1 MLFIH
6 TATAS
11 YQIEGAWNEDGR
23 GPSIWDT
30 FSHTPGKT
38 ANGDNGDVADD
49 SYHRCVL
56 GSWHRCVDRSRTV
69 GIINPLK
76 KKNKQ
81 TKTKQNTKKKTA
93 PIDPH
98 DRFEEDIKLAKDMG
112 MTHYRMSI
120 SWSRI
125 MPDGKLPLNA
135 KGVDFYNRVI
145 DTLLDNGITPFVTL
159 YHWDLPQSLA
169 DDPEGKSEGDKLF
182 GKGWLDASIADD
194 FVTFAQACFLQF
206 GDRVANWLTFNEP
219 LTFVN
224 MGYSAG
230 IHAPG
235 RCTGCSFGG
244 NSATEPYIVAHN
256 VLRAH
261 GKAVQRF
268 RELKQSSP
276 TMLDGK
282 IGITLNCDWAEPF
295 SPSADD
301 KDAAQ
306 RYLEFQLAWFADPV
320 FFGKYPD
327 SMVERVGDRLPQ
339 FTPEE
344 AAMLKGSHDF
354 FGLNHYTSTYVKK
367 PDFPAGKG
375 ASWGEDSYTAQTATS
390 LDGQLIGE
398 LADSGWLHV
407 VPWGF
412 RKMLN
417 WVAERYGNPGIY
429 VTENGCDVPN
439 ESALPLKQALNDDF
453 RVNFYRDYIGNMV
466 EAMKD
471 GVDVR
476 GYFAWSLLDN
486 FEWADGYSKR
496 FGLHYVDYK
505 DGMKRY
511 RKKSASWFKAF
522 IRANTERASKA
533 KQHRLRNPLPPR
545 ARAQEEAAKKRTVKA
560 SVLSAVL
567 GFMGA
572 LVLVAALMTFRALSR
587 HQRAGQA
594 GSAGIEM
601 DGSGSGDEA
610 EDDDYLSVRSDLL
623 HSPRGVGMGNK
634 SVSFSA
640 LPSPRAS
647 HRRSSPSLASMAMG
661 SSGNLARMAP
671 SMSMS
676 AMHHQQAK
684 SKMGPPSASAT
695 QLSSL
700 TQRKSH
706 TDLRD
711 LQLQHEDDN
720 VF

>member
-1 MLFIH
+1 
-6 TATAS
+6 
-11 YQIEGAWNEDGR
+11 
-23 GPSIWDT
+23 
-30 FSHTPGKT
+30 
-38 ANGDNGDVADD
+38 
-49 SYHRCVL
+49 
-56 GSWHRCVDRSRTV
+56 
-69 GIINPLK
+69 
-76 KKNKQ
+76 
-81 TKTKQNTKKKTA
+81 
-93 PIDPH
+93 
-98 DRFEEDIKLAKDMG
+98 MG
-112 MTHYRMSI
+112 MTYYRMSI

-125 MPDGKLPLNA
+125 MPDGKLPLNQ

-145 DTLLDNGITPFVTL
+145 DTLLDNGIVPFVTL

-169 DDPEGKSEGDKLF
+169 NDPEGKGEGDKLF

-194 FVTFAQACFLQF
+194 FVTYAQACYLQF
-206 GDRVANWLTFNEP
+206 GDRVQHWLTFNEP

-244 NSATEPYIVAHN
+244 NSAIEPYIVAHN

-261 GKAVQRF
+261 AFAVQRF

-295 SPSADD
+295 SPSEDD
-301 KDAAQ
+301 KEAAQ

-327 SMVERVGDRLPQ
+327 SMIERVGDRLPQ

-344 AAMLKGSHDF
+344 AALIKGSYDF
-354 FGLNHYTSTYVKK
+354 FGLNHYTSTYVRK
-367 PDFPAGKG
+367 PDFPAPKAGKG
-375 ASWGEDSYTAQTATS
+375 ASWGEDSWTSQTATS
-390 LDGQLIGE
+390 IDGQLIGE

-439 ESALPLKQALNDDF
+439 ESNLPLQQALNDDF

-505 DGMKRY
+505 DGLKRY

-522 IRANTERASKA
+522 IRANTERGA
-533 KQHRLRNPLPPR
+533 KSHRLRSPAPPATSR
-545 ARAQEEAAKKRTVKA
+545 ARAQEDAAKKRTLKA

-587 HQRAGQA
+587 HARSQQA
-594 GSAGIEM
+594 GGAGGIEM
-601 DGSGSGDEA
+601 DASGSGDEM

-623 HSPRGVGMGNK
+623 HSPRGVGMGSK

-640 LPSPRAS
+640 LPSPRGAT
-647 HRRSSPSLASMAMG
+647 HRGRSPLG
-661 SSGNLARMAP
+661 SSGNLARLSA
-671 SMSMS
+671 SMSMGHM
-676 AMHHQQAK
+676 AHQQQGGQPGGAQAT
-684 SKMGPPSASAT
+684 SKMGPPSKSAT

-711 LQLQHEDDN
+711 LQLQHEEDN

>member
-1 MLFIH
+1 LGTPTHSILPSVWH
-6 TATAS
+6 PSDLSTATTS
-11 YQIEGAWNEDGR
+11 
-23 GPSIWDT
+23 T
-30 FSHTPGKT
+30 T
-38 ANGDNGDVADD
+38 
-49 SYHRCVL
+49 
-56 GSWHRCVDRSRTV
+56 
-69 GIINPLK
+69 
-76 KKNKQ
+76 Q
-81 TKTKQNTKKKTA
+81 TTKHENSFA
-93 PIDPH
+93 
-98 DRFEEDIKLAKDMG
+98 EDIKLAKDMG
-112 MTHYRMSI
+112 ISHYRMSI

-125 MPDGKLPLNA
+125 MPDGKLPLNQ

-145 DTLLDNGITPFVTL
+145 DTLLDNGIVPFVTL
-159 YHWDLPQSLA
+159 YHWDLPQKLA
-169 DDPEGKSEGDKLF
+169 DDPEGKVEGDKLF
-182 GKGWLDASIADD
+182 GKGWLDESIVDD
-194 FVTFAQACFLQF
+194 FVAYSQACFLQF
-206 GDRVANWLTFNEP
+206 GDRVQHWLTFNEP

-256 VLRAH
+256 VLLSHA
-261 GKAVQRF
+261 KAVQRF

-295 SPSADD
+295 TSSEAD
-301 KDAAQ
+301 KEAAQ

-327 SMVERVGDRLPQ
+327 SMIERVGDRLPQ
-339 FTPEE
+339 FTPAES
-344 AAMLKGSHDF
+344 ALIKGSYDF
-354 FGLNHYTSTYVKK
+354 FGLNHYTSSYVKK
-367 PDFPAGKG
+367 PDFPAPKAGKG
-375 ASWGEDSYTAQTATS
+375 ASWGEDSWTAQTATS
-390 LDGQLIGE
+390 IDGQLIGE

-439 ESALPLKQALNDDF
+439 ESSLPLQQALNDDF

-466 EAMKD
+466 EAMKE
-471 GVDVR
+471 GVDVK

-496 FGLHYVDYK
+496 FGLHYVDYN
-505 DGMKRY
+505 DGLKRY
-511 RKKSASWFKAF
+511 RKKSASWYKAF
-522 IRANTERASKA
+522 IRANTERSAAKA
-533 KQHRLRNPLPPR
+533 HRLRNPGPALSPR

-587 HQRAGQA
+587 HARAQQG
-594 GSAGIEM
+594 GGGGIEM
-601 DGSGSGDEA
+601 DVSGSDEM
-610 EDDDYLSVRSDLL
+610 EDDDYLSVRSDLM
-623 HSPRGVGMGNK
+623 HSPRGVGMGSK
-634 SVSFSA
+634 AVSFSA
-640 LPSPRAS
+640 LPSPRNAAGAS
-647 HRRSSPSLASMAMG
+647 RRSPIG
-661 SSGNLARMAP
+661 SNGNLPRLAASTSTGQMQQQGG
-671 SMSMS
+671 
-676 AMHHQQAK
+676 HGQAK
-684 SKMGPPSASAT
+684 SKMPPSKSAT
-695 QLSSL
+695 QLGTL

-711 LQLQHEDDN
+711 LQLQHEDDML
-720 VF
+720 